1 MVAGATS
8 ISVVVGI
15 DLAAGRGVTALAGL
29 ERVGAGAPRVIALTH
44 LATDGEILSE
54 TLRLHPAVIALDAP
68 LTLPG
73 PVAAA
78 LAGAPWRGHDSP
90 YTRAAERDPIWRA
103 LGVRPL
109 PVSFLGGLTFRAIA
123 LTARLRE
130 ALPDA
135 TLIEV
140 FPTATLRA
148 LGARSTGDG
157 RGAKTGIEA
166 RRVTHTALSAWV
178 AGLPSIKEE
187 GPMDPDALD
196 AVAAALTAAAFVDG
210 AILAAGEPAE
220 GCIIVVDATHFA
232 VRFAY
237 DDETVGGESSHA

>member
-1 MVAGATS
+1 MVVGSAP
-8 ISVVVGI
+8 VVVGI

-29 ERVGAGAPRVIALTH
+29 ALEPAGAPYLVALAH
-44 LATDGEILSE
+44 PATDGDILAE
-54 TLRLHPAVIALDAP
+54 TLRLRPAVIALDAP

-78 LAGAPWRGHDSP
+78 LAGAPWLGHDSP
-90 YTRAAERDPIWRA
+90 YTRAAERDPIWRT

-123 LTARLRE
+123 LAARLRE

-135 TLIEV
+135 ALIEV

-148 LGARSTGDG
+148 LGARATGDG
-157 RGAKTGIEA
+157 WGAKTGIAA
-166 RRVTHTALSAWV
+166 RRVTHTAMSAWV
-178 AGLPSIKEE
+178 TGLPTIKEE

-196 AVAAALTAAAFVDG
+196 AVAAALTAVAFVDG
-210 AILAAGEPAE
+210 AIVAAGESAE
-220 GCIIVVDATHFA
+220 GCIIVVDATRFA
-232 VRFAY
+232 VRFA
-237 DDETVGGESSHA
+237 